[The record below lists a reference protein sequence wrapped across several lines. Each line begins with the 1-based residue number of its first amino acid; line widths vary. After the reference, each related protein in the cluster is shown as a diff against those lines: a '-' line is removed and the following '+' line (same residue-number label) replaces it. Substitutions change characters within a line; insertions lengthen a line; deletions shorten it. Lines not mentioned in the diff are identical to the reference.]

1 MQLGQDEKHK
11 DGMAGCRGEL
21 TEGGVEK
28 KAMLDEIVT
37 LGLRSAMDKYSRYQ
51 REVSTEHLFQS
62 LASYICPKKTKVLC
76 KNTPNG

>member
-1 MQLGQDEKHK
+1 M
-11 DGMAGCRGEL
+11 
-21 TEGGVEK
+21 EK

-62 LASYICPKKTKVLC
+62 LASYICPKKKYCVRIQ
-76 KNTPNG
+76 